1 MKSQIQ
7 QLHNI
12 HSKLFWLT
20 CNYWSLQY
28 FNTVVKTTT
37 IFMKGKFTQL
47 HSVQSEFCQPNIA
60 TQNRWD
66 PSQEEPGIPHGIDRI
81 PPRRFHNNRWDPS
94 FQKSPMWD
102 VKQDFVQDVS
112 YSHLGSRRYTME
124 WISTNIGRIS
134 LKRIQGSQMGM
145 TRCHPGGSIDPSGTP
160 SPGTN
165 LGSCM
170 GLKVSHL
177 GSYLEGSIVLGRI
190 LARIPPKTGGISA
203 QRNPGSCTGLRES
216 PLGSPPRMF
225 QAGSQL
231 SVETYVGY

>member
-1 MKSQIQ
+1 
-7 QLHNI
+7 
-12 HSKLFWLT
+12 
-20 CNYWSLQY
+20 
-28 FNTVVKTTT
+28 
-37 IFMKGKFTQL
+37 MKGKFTQL

-66 PSQEEPGIPHGIDRI
+66 PSQEKPGILHGIDRI

-124 WISTNIGRIS
+124 WISTNPGRIS
-134 LKRIQGSQMGM
+134 LKRVQGSQMGM

-177 GSYLEGSIVLGRI
+177 GSYLKGSIILGRI
-190 LARIPPKTGGISA
+190 PARIPPKTGGIPSGIPT
-203 QRNPGSCTGLRES
+203 QDVPGRIPAFRRDLCGILTRILCRMFNIPTWGSTSTLQSGYSLKQAGSHLRES
-216 PLGSPPRMF
+216 KDPRWD
-225 QAGSQL
+225 
-231 SVETYVGY
+231 